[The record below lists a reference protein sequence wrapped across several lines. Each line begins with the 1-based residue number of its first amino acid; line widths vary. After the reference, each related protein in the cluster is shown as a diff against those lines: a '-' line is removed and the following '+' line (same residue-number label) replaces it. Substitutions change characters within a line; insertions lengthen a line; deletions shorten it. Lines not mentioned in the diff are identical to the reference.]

1 MWSILK
7 KKIVLNFRPQKF
19 NIPRYLA
26 RLKVRARAGILY
38 KTFT

>member
-1 MWSILK
+1 MQSVLRE
-7 KKIVLNFRPQKF
+7 KIALDFRPQTF